1 MSHATELRQLTI
13 LTKYLPTTKA
23 KNTTFTSLFMN
34 PKCTHPTHTFSFF
47 LQFFFLTLT
56 HQLLNNV
63 ITISHHHPATPSH
76 CVVAPPSR
84 CTTATTS
91 LWRCCV
97 VLVLIV
103 ATLIDLSCY
112 SLLCHPIATSP
123 LCSSTSSYFFF
134 VPFEIGTP
142 EFSLYPMFYFWLW
155 GVNFSAGRGLV
166 RVSLC

>member
-1 MSHATELRQLTI
+1 MWNNIVS
-13 LTKYLPTTKA
+13 
-23 KNTTFTSLFMN
+23 NTFTSLFMN

-142 EFSLYPMFYFWLW
+142 EFSLYPMFYLC
-155 GVNFSAGRGLV
+155 VNVFLNLVFSLSYLHCI
-166 RVSLC
+166 SLSEKIVKC